1 MRAMRTGA
9 DADSDTAPPPLGAE
23 ECERAR
29 RARDARFDGRFFVGV
44 LSTGIYCRPVCPAR
58 IPRRENIRI
67 HPSAA
72 AAEAAGFRPCLRC
85 RPESSPGTPAWSGP
99 SWRVSRALQLIDQGF
114 LDDGSVDELAARTG
128 VGARHLN
135 RLFREHLGASPAQV
149 ARTRRLHFAKKL
161 LDETD
166 LPLSEVCFASGFG
179 SVRRFN
185 AAFRETYA
193 RPPGALR
200 ARRAAAPAGDGALR
214 LALSYRP
221 PLDWRR
227 LLAFLS
233 YRAIPGVE
241 AFARDGYARTF
252 SLHGHVG
259 DFRVRFRDGANRA
272 EVAIRYPRPRH
283 LDQIVH
289 RIRSLLDLRADS
301 AEIDRHLSGDPLL
314 GPAVRRFPGLRVPG
328 CWDGFEV
335 AVRAVLGQQVA
346 VKAASTLAARIA
358 RRHGAPCR
366 SGHPGLS
373 RVFPDAA
380 ALAGADLGGLGI
392 VGQRIAAIQ
401 RIGELTLNG
410 ALRINGPA
418 DADDFMRTALG
429 VKGVGLWTAHYI
441 AMRALGDPDAFPHPD
456 LVLRRAAAPDGGTL
470 TAGEL
475 LELAEPWR
483 PWRAYATM
491 LLWQTH
497 QHTRQEMRS

>member
-1 MRAMRTGA
+1 MTTGA
-9 DADSDTAPPPLGAE
+9 DTDSGIGRAPLGADD
-23 ECERAR
+23 CERAR
-29 RARDARFDGRFFVGV
+29 RTRDARFDGRFFVGV
-44 LSTGIYCRPVCPAR
+44 LSTGVYCRPVCPVR
-58 IPRRENIRI
+58 LPKKENIRI
-67 HPSAA
+67 YPSAA
-72 AAEAAGFRPCLRC
+72 AAAAAGFRPCLRC

-128 VGARHLN
+128 VGARQLN
-135 RLFREHLGASPAQV
+135 RLFRQHLGASPAQV

-185 AAFRETYA
+185 AAFRETYS

-200 ARRAAAPAGDGALR
+200 ARRRAAGPPDDGGALR
-214 LALSYRP
+214 IALSYRP

-233 YRAIPGVE
+233 FRAIPGVE
-241 AFARDGYARTF
+241 AVTRDSYARTF
-252 SLHGHVG
+252 SLHGRDG
-259 DFRVRFRDGANRA
+259 DFLVRFKDGANQA
-272 EVAIRYPRPRH
+272 EAAIHYPQPRH
-283 LDQIVH
+283 LDQIIH
-289 RIRSLLDLRADS
+289 RIRNLLDLRADS

-358 RRHGAPCR
+358 QRHGKPCR
-366 SGHPGLS
+366 RGHPGLR

-380 ALAGADLGGLGI
+380 ALAGADLSGLGI

-401 RIGELTLNG
+401 RIGELTRDG
-410 ALRINGPA
+410 ELRINGSA
-418 DADDFMRTALG
+418 DADGFMRTVLG

-456 LVLRRAAAPDGGTL
+456 LILRRAAAPDGGTL

-491 LLWQTH
+491 LLWQTN
-497 QHTRQEMRS
+497 QHRRQETRS